1 MHAYVQIKEIF
12 MKVILLKDMKGMGK
26 KGEIIEV
33 NDGYARNFL
42 IKKGIAQEGTQQNIY
57 VAEQRKKAFDA
68 KVAAERASAQEIANK
83 LKNVTVK
90 VTAKGGENNGKMF
103 GSVTSEM
110 ISGALTS
117 LGFDVDKKKIE
128 TKESIRDFGTFDVTL
143 RLYPEVT
150 QVIKIEVVR
159 A

>member
-1 MHAYVQIKEIF
+1 

-26 KGEIIEV
+26 KGDVVEV

-42 IKKGIAQEGTQQNIY
+42 IKKGIAQEGTQQNVY
-57 VAEQRKKAFDA
+57 VAQQRKKALDA
-68 KVAAERASAQEIANK
+68 KIAQERTCAKEIADK

-90 VTAKGGENNGKMF
+90 VCAKGGENNGKMF

-110 ISGALTS
+110 ISAALGE

-128 TKESIRDFGTFDVTL
+128 TKESIRDFGTFEVTL

-150 QVIKIEVVR
+150 QVVKIEVVR